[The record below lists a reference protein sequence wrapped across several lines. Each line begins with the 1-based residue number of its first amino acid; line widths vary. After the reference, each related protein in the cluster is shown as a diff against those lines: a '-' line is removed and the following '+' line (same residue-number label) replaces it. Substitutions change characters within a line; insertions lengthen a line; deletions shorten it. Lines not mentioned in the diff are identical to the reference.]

1 MRTDCSLRCVE
12 RGATEQRDRS
22 SANLVRYFVVES
34 PVSRGG
40 APDVRRR
47 RRCRIGRRL
56 RRWLRRG
63 FGRWRRRRLRR
74 GVGRRRR
81 RRAGRLRRRIGR
93 RLRRRL
99 RCRSGNTVVTEP
111 IPLIPVKA
119 GVQRVRAAVGGAAVI
134 KRKAHLAGWT
144 SRPNHVLETDVRPT
158 LQTTSRQLSPA
169 ADSQC
174 PCPSFCASNHVAR
187 RRQSRASRPSPA
199 VART

>member
-74 GVGRRRR
+74 
-81 RRAGRLRRRIGR
+81 
-93 RLRRRL
+93 RL

-144 SRPNHVLETDVRPT
+144 SRPNHVLETDVRQT

-174 PCPSFCASNHVAR
+174 PCPSFCASTRAAR
-187 RRQSRASRPSPA
+187 RRQSRASRPSPTA
-199 VART
+199 AQT